1 LNVSSEV
8 TIALVFTPDAWVE
21 QLHRHCTDHGG
32 ARVRQVL
39 IDPALALEDSYD
51 VLVVS
56 HRWMSLTMGFVDDL
70 HRRGRL
76 VLGVYEREEMTG
88 AQLLASVGVDGVVA
102 SDAGPAG
109 IVAAL
114 RSLRVDGVVDAG
126 RRRDTGRDVATTR
139 RAPITVVA
147 GTHGA
152 GSTEVAIGLALAAGD
167 GGVLVDANDV
177 APDTAARLGLA
188 IEPNLRSAIEA
199 IEYDGDDIAAHFTA
213 LPGGARALA
222 GLPTPAAWPQIRP
235 AEVLRVVET
244 VAARATLVV
253 VDVAGELEDLPVA
266 MSRPR
271 HAVARA
277 CVGQADEIVVVA
289 NPSPAGVARLLA
301 LLSNVRTL
309 APRAPVHA
317 VVNHAPRDAYRRGEL
332 VDEIGGAAAVA
343 SVSMLPSD
351 RRVEAAAWAGTAVAR
366 GPFTRAV
373 ARLAAQLVAVPVEVE
388 VPAALRAAS

>member
-1 LNVSSEV
+1 LSVAGEV
-8 TIALVFTPDAWVE
+8 TIALVFTPDPWVE

-51 VLVVS
+51 VLVAS
-56 HRWMSLTMGFVDDL
+56 HRWPSLTMGFVDDL

-76 VLGVYEREEMTG
+76 VLGVYDREEAMG
-88 AQLLASVGVDGVVA
+88 AELLTSVGVDGVVA

-114 RSLRVDGVVDAG
+114 RGLRGDGASEVG
-126 RRRDTGRDVATTR
+126 RRRPGQERTTTR
-139 RAPITVVA
+139 RAPITVVV

-152 GSTEVAIGLALAAGD
+152 GSTEIAIALALTAGD

-177 APDTAARLGLA
+177 APAIAARLGLP

-199 IEYDGDDIAAHFTA
+199 VEYEGDDVAAHCTT

-222 GLPTPAAWPQIRP
+222 GLPSPAAWPQLRP
-235 AEVLRVVET
+235 AEVWRVIES
-244 VAARATLVV
+244 VAARSALVV
-253 VDVAGELEDLPVA
+253 VDVPGELEDLPVS

-277 CVGQADEIVVVA
+277 CVGQADEIVVVGNA
-289 NPSPAGVARLLA
+289 SPAGVARLLA
-301 LLSNVRTL
+301 LLGEVRAL

-317 VVNHAPRDAYRRGEL
+317 VVNRVPRDAYRRGEL
-332 VDEIGGAAAVA
+332 AETIGSAHAIA
-343 SVSMLPSD
+343 SVVMVPTD
-351 RRVEAAAWAGTAVAR
+351 RRVEVAAWAGSAVAR
-366 GPFTRAV
+366 GPFTRAITRV
-373 ARLAAQLVAVPVEVE
+373 AAQLVAVPVEVDD
-388 VPAALRAAS
+388 AAPLRVAS